1 MLKQYETALEY
12 SNKVILLDKQNER
25 EKDTHFF
32 MRAKIHLAMENIN
45 LAKKDFE
52 KVLEIDSNHE
62 EAIKYLNQI
71 NK

>member
-1 MLKQYETALEY
+1 MGID
-12 SNKVILLDKQNER
+12 NV
-25 EKDTHFF
+25 
-32 MRAKIHLAMENIN
+32 NIN

-62 EAIKYLNQI
+62 EATKYLNQI